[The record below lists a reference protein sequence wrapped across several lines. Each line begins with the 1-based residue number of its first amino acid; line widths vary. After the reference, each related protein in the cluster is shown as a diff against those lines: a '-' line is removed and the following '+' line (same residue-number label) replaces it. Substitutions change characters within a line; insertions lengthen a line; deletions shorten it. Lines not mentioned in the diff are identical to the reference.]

1 VASFSL
7 SQGRVKDGADKGVC
21 GMLCTALVGTCV
33 MLCQA
38 CFGAQVTRIFL
49 AYYRA
54 SKEGDIAVAIGLV
67 PL

>member
-1 VASFSL
+1 
-7 SQGRVKDGADKGVC
+7 
-21 GMLCTALVGTCV
+21 MLCTALVGTCV